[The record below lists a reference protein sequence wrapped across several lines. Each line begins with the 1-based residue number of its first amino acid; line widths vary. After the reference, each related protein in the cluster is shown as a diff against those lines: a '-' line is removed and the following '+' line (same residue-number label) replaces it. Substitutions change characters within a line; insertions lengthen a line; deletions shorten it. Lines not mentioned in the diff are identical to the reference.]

1 MYAKVED
8 VRSSIQTSAINTI
21 IKNELIKDPAEQELK
36 VVEIIERAIVDAS
49 SEIDGYLNKRYST
62 PLGNVPNVIT
72 KICKD
77 IALYN
82 IFLRIGIKQGSA
94 EESYYNQYKQDIK
107 YLENVAKG
115 LIDIGVATGE
125 QSGTSSN
132 IGDFRVNS
140 NKRMFSRQTL
150 RGL

>member
-1 MYAKVED
+1 MYSKVED
-8 VRSSIQTSAINTI
+8 VRGSIQTSAINTI

-115 LIDIGVATGE
+115 LIDIGVSTGE
-125 QSGTSSN
+125 QSGTSNSV
-132 IGDFRVNS
+132 GDFRVNS

>member
-1 MYAKVED
+1 MYSKVED

-36 VVEIIERAIVDAS
+36 VVEIIERAIDDAS

-115 LIDIGVATGE
+115 LIDIGVSTGE
-125 QSGTSSN
+125 QSGTSNN

-140 NKRMFSRQTL
+140 NNRMFSRQTL